1 MRTAGF
7 QILAVVAI
15 AAALGAAAN
24 TWGPRRLPWR
34 GEWTGYVEAQA
45 RRAGLDVLQ
54 LSEVR
59 KIVDQRSRVVL
70 DARGRREFE
79 AGRLPGALPLPWREV
94 DRALAAVEFMLDPE
108 RPILVYCAGDHCDEG
123 LMLARHL
130 QTRGYRHVALYAGG
144 WRAWNAAG
152 LPKEAGR

>member
-1 MRTAGF
+1 MRTALF
-7 QILAVVAI
+7 QMLAVFAI
-15 AAALGAAAN
+15 AAALGATAN

-45 RRAGLDVLQ
+45 RRAGLEALP

-59 KIVDQRSRVVL
+59 NIVERRTRVVL
-70 DARGRREFE
+70 DARSRREFE
-79 AGRLPGALPLPWREV
+79 AGRLPGALTLPWREF

-130 QTRGYRHVALYAGG
+130 QARGYRRVALYAGG